1 MSRNFELL
9 YQMNKTQEILQTD
22 SEPAAETLVPVEV
35 TAGAPTLELDGMA
48 REEISKL
55 VQRLFQTPDKS
66 TRHVVFTGMDSGDGC
81 SWICSRV
88 GEILAA
94 QVAGSICL
102 VDCSLRAPSLHRQF
116 RVENH
121 YGLAD
126 ALTGDGPIR
135 QYARQL
141 SRPNLWLLSGGA
153 ANEGSQTLLT
163 SDRMRARIAELR
175 TEFNYVLMDVA
186 SFNVSNHAVVFGGLS
201 DGVVLVL
208 KANSTRRDV
217 TREVMQQLEASKVRL
232 LGAVLNQ
239 RTFPIPERIYN
250 KL

>member
-22 SEPAAETLVPVEV
+22 AEPAVVPLVPVDV
-35 TAGAPTLELDGMA
+35 TTGAPTLELDGMA

-55 VQRLFQTPDKS
+55 VQRLFQMPDKT
-66 TRHVVFTGMDSGDGC
+66 TRHVVFTSMESGDGC

-88 GEILAA
+88 GEILAG

-102 VDCSLRAPSLHRQF
+102 VDCSLRAPSLLRQF
-116 RVENH
+116 KVENH

-126 ALTGDGPIR
+126 ALSGDGPIR
-135 QYARQL
+135 QYAQQL

-153 ANEGSQTLLT
+153 INEGSQVLLT

-175 TEFNYVLMDVA
+175 AEFNYVLMDVA
-186 SFNVSNHAVVFGGLS
+186 SFNVCNHAMIFGGLS

-208 KANSTRRDV
+208 KANSTRRDA

>member
-22 SEPAAETLVPVEV
+22 AEPAVVPLVPVDV
-35 TAGAPTLELDGMA
+35 TTGAPTLELDGMA

-55 VQRLFQTPDKS
+55 VQRLFQMPDKT
-66 TRHVVFTGMDSGDGC
+66 TRHVVFTSMESGDGC
-81 SWICSRV
+81 NWICSRV
-88 GEILAA
+88 GEILAG

-116 RVENH
+116 KVENH

-126 ALTGDGPIR
+126 ALSGDGPIR
-135 QYARQL
+135 QYAQQL

-153 ANEGSQTLLT
+153 INEGSQVLLT

-175 TEFNYVLMDVA
+175 AEFNYVLMDVA
-186 SFNVSNHAVVFGGLS
+186 SFNVCNHAMIFGGLS

-208 KANSTRRDV
+208 KANSTRRDA

>member
-1 MSRNFELL
+1 
-9 YQMNKTQEILQTD
+9 
-22 SEPAAETLVPVEV
+22 
-35 TAGAPTLELDGMA
+35 
-48 REEISKL
+48 
-55 VQRLFQTPDKS
+55 
-66 TRHVVFTGMDSGDGC
+66 
-81 SWICSRV
+81 
-88 GEILAA
+88 
-94 QVAGSICL
+94 
-102 VDCSLRAPSLHRQF
+102 
-116 RVENH
+116 
-121 YGLAD
+121 
-126 ALTGDGPIR
+126 
-135 QYARQL
+135 
-141 SRPNLWLLSGGA
+141 
-153 ANEGSQTLLT
+153 
-163 SDRMRARIAELR
+163 MRARIAELR